1 MTRKQAIA
9 EGINVGDKIS
19 VNGFKPNWDW
29 FEKEFSVHCLYDTH
43 MILVNK
49 QGKYVLKSGNLSKFG
64 SKRRSAMD
72 CGVEKITH

>member
-1 MTRKQAIA
+1 MQNRKIIVVPIESLEERYSLQW
-9 EGINVGDKIS
+9 K
-19 VNGFKPNWDW
+19 DW